1 MDMLSAPILLQL
13 AWTGLAMSSAYC
25 LFAVAFALVL
35 KVNQVWN
42 FAQPAL
48 FIAAYYTMYACW
60 QWLHLPTF
68 VGIVVALALTIATAM
83 LLEWHGFR
91 VFRKRRSATL
101 TYFIFT
107 MVVSQLAVSL
117 AELVFGTDNK
127 TLQASVMSPIHL
139 VGPVAVSEWD
149 LVAVATTAVLVLA
162 LWAVMTRTRFGKQM
176 TAVADN
182 PDLASVYGINVARC
196 YLHSMML
203 AAVLMVAGVYLI
215 GTKAPMVPSSPLN
228 QFLIFAVIAALLAG
242 IGRVFAAGVA
252 AILLSLIQ
260 AFSILV
266 IPSRWQIMLVYV
278 LIVVCVLL
286 FPQGVRRKARRV
298 AASTPK
304 PTLPESQLKAEVPT
318 LKVGTP

>member
-1 MDMLSAPILLQL
+1 MLSAPILLQL
-13 AWTGLAMSSAYC
+13 LWTGLAMSSAYC
-25 LFAVAFALVL
+25 LFAIAFALVL

-48 FIAAYYTMYACW
+48 FIAAYYSMYAAW

-68 VGIVVALALTIATAM
+68 VGIVFALLSTVGVAM
-83 LLEWHGFR
+83 LLEWYGFR
-91 VFRKRRSATL
+91 VFRKRGSASL

-117 AELVFGTDNK
+117 AELFFGTDNK

-139 VGPVAVSEWD
+139 IGPVAISEWD
-149 LVAVATTAVLVLA
+149 VIAICSTAALMLA
-162 LWAVMTRTRFGKQM
+162 LWGLMTATRIGKQM

-182 PDLASVYGINVARC
+182 PELASLYGINVARC
-196 YLHSMML
+196 YLHSMTI

-242 IGRVFAAGVA
+242 IGRIFAAGIA
-252 AILLSLIQ
+252 AIALSLIQ

-266 IPSRWQIMLVYV
+266 IPSRWQIMLVYL
-278 LIVVCVLL
+278 LIIVCVLL
-286 FPQGVRRKARRV
+286 FPQGVRRKARRKAPALPPPSNA
-298 AASTPK
+298 AASVVTP
-304 PTLPESQLKAEVPT
+304 
-318 LKVGTP
+318 

>member
-1 MDMLSAPILLQL
+1 MLSAPILLQL
-13 AWTGLAMSSAYC
+13 LWTGLAMSSAYC

-48 FIAAYYTMYACW
+48 FIAAYYAMYAAFNGFG
-60 QWLHLPTF
+60 LPTLAGLAIAL
-68 VGIVVALALTIATAM
+68 VLTVAVAM
-83 LLEWHGFR
+83 LLEWYGFR
-91 VFRKRRSATL
+91 IFRQRRSASL

-117 AELVFGTDNK
+117 AELFFGTDNK
-127 TLQASVMSPIHL
+127 TLQGSVMSAIHL
-139 VGPVAVSEWD
+139 VGPIAISAWD
-149 LVAVATTAVLVLA
+149 LIALATTAVLVLA
-162 LWAVMTRTRFGKQM
+162 LWVVMTFTRIGKQM

-182 PDLASVYGINVARC
+182 PELAAVYGINVARC

-203 AAVLMVAGVYLI
+203 AAVLMVAGAYLI

-252 AILLSLIQ
+252 AVALSLIQ

-286 FPQGVRRKARRV
+286 FPQGVRRKARRP
-298 AASTPK
+298 AASTPATPPTPAK
-304 PTLPESQLKAEVPT
+304 PAADISAATS
-318 LKVGTP
+318 

>member
-1 MDMLSAPILLQL
+1 MFSAPILLQL
-13 AWTGLAMSSAYC
+13 LWTGLAMSSAYC
-25 LFAVAFALVL
+25 LFAIAFALVL

-48 FIAAYYTMYACW
+48 FIAAYYAMYAAW
-60 QWLHLPTF
+60 QWAHLPTV
-68 VGIVVALALTIATAM
+68 VGLAFALVVTVAVAM
-83 LLEWHGFR
+83 ALEWLGFR
-91 VFRKRRSATL
+91 VFRLRRSASL

-117 AELVFGTDNK
+117 AELFFGTDHK
-127 TLQASVMSPIHL
+127 TLTDTVMSPIHL
-139 VGPVAVSEWD
+139 VGDIAISEWD
-149 LVAVATTAVLVLA
+149 LIALTTTVVLVA
-162 LWAVMTRTRFGKQM
+162 GLWFVMARTRLGKEM

-182 PDLASVYGINVARC
+182 PDLAALYGINVARC
-196 YLHSMML
+196 YLHAMVL
-203 AAVLMVAGVYLI
+203 AAVLMVAGAYLI

-252 AILLSLIQ
+252 AVVLSLLQ

-286 FPQGVRRKARRV
+286 FPQGVRRKPRRRALPAPN
-298 AASTPK
+298 AATASLPAAVPSSPVS
-304 PTLPESQLKAEVPT
+304 PT
-318 LKVGTP
+318 